1 MLIIEEQNVYLTRGD
16 DATLEFELTLED
28 GEAYEM
34 AADDQLFFTV
44 RELPSRE
51 SEALVSVPGA
61 PGSNV
66 IVLRHADTVALE
78 VGRYSADCQLVTA
91 QGRIHTVWP
100 KPEGSGRYR
109 ERNFKNFVLMPEV
122 TIP

>member
-1 MLIIEEQNVYLTRGD
+1 MLIIEEQDIYLTRGD
-16 DATLEFELTLED
+16 DATLQFDLTLEN

-34 AADDQLFFTV
+34 AADDLLFFTV
-44 RELPSRE
+44 RALPNRE
-51 SEALVSVPGA
+51 SAALVSVPGT
-61 PGSNV
+61 PGSGV
-66 IVLRHADTVALE
+66 IVLRHEDTVALE

-91 QGRIHTVWP
+91 QGRVHTVWP
-100 KPEGSGRYR
+100 KLEGSGRYR

>member
-1 MLIIEEQNVYLTRGD
+1 MLIIEEQDIYLTRGD
-16 DATLEFELTLED
+16 DVTLEFELT
-28 GEAYEM
+28 M
-34 AADDQLFFTV
+34 AEGYIYTMSPDDQLIFTV
-44 RELPSRE
+44 RETPSRE
-51 SEALVSVPGA
+51 SEILVSVPGA

-66 IVLRHADTVALE
+66 IVLRHADTVALA

-91 QGRIHTVWP
+91 EGRIHTVWP
-100 KPEGSGRYR
+100 QPEGFSRYR

>member
-1 MLIIEEQNVYLTRGD
+1 MLIIEEQDIYLTRGD
-16 DATLEFELTLED
+16 DVTLEFDLTM
-28 GEAYEM
+28 GEGYAYTMDEG
-34 AADDQLFFTV
+34 DQLIFTV
-44 RELPSRE
+44 RALPSRE
-51 SEALVSVPGA
+51 SEVLVSVPGA

-91 QGRIHTVWP
+91 EGRIHTVWP
-100 KPEGSGRYR
+100 QPEGSGRYR

>member
-1 MLIIEEQNVYLTRGD
+1 MTVCHINGVPTKRAELLCIVLRAGDFFGPGAGNNWFSQALVKPGRPLTR
-16 DATLEFELTLED
+16 
-28 GEAYEM
+28 
-34 AADDQLFFTV
+34 
-44 RELPSRE
+44 
-51 SEALVSVPGA
+51 VSVPGA
-61 PGSNV
+61 PGSSV

-91 QGRIHTVWP
+91 EGRIHTVWP
-100 KPEGSGRYR
+100 QPEGSGRYR